1 MPPSYRNDPVQ
12 TELHAGTQPLSI
24 LTIALDRD
32 SEKLL
37 KLWLPSSL
45 LREIPDYP
53 GNGSF
58 LDWSGGSAP
67 DVCIVDFDKGG
78 AKAFNIA
85 ELIHQ
90 IIRTRR
96 SSPSLPTT
104 GRRSSSRPCEAA
116 AVSTCLSP

>member
-12 TELHAGTQPLSI
+12 TELHTGTQPLSI

-58 LDWSGGSAP
+58 LEWSGGFAP
-67 DVCIVDFDKGG
+67 DGWLRDFDKGA
-78 AKAFNIA
+78 AKALNIG

-90 IIRTRR
+90 DN
-96 SSPSLPTT
+96 
-104 GRRSSSRPCEAA
+104 AA
-116 AVSTCLSP
+116 IAIFAASCHAPPEGIVTALRGHGSDY